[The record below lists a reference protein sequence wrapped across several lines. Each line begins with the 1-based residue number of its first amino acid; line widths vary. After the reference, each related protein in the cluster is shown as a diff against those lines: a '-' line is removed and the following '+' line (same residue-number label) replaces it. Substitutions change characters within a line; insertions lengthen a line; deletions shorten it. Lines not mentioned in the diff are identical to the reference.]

1 MTGLYEFLGIPFG
14 FLLKLIYESIG
25 FGNYAISIIL
35 LTLIS
40 RVLMVPSTISQQK
53 GMAKTQ
59 RMQSKIRK
67 IQEKYAGDQRRIQEE
82 TQNLYQREGYNPMS
96 AGCGPMIFQ
105 FILLFGL
112 IGAIYYPLSNFL
124 GIAETEVEALINAVN
139 SLSASSTANTG
150 IIQELMVIKHID
162 TLIEMFNAGQ
172 LTGVSQAT
180 LNTIADVDFQI
191 FGISLGEV
199 PSEHKF
205 PSVVWIV
212 PALSFI
218 SSLLT
223 GIHSHIKQKKTN
235 PTAANNPMMGCMML
249 GMPLLSL
256 VFVVKYPI
264 GIGVYWIASS
274 VFGFLSTLII
284 GHFYNPKKTLAKIM
298 IEETIERRS
307 KEESVKL
314 VASSKNKKENN

>member
-1 MTGLYEFLGIPFG
+1 MTGLYEFLGVPFG

-25 FGNYAISIIL
+25 FGNYAVSIVL

-40 RVLMVPSTISQQK
+40 RALMVPSTISQQK

-59 RMQSKIRK
+59 RIQSKIRK

-82 TQNLYQREGYNPMS
+82 TQNLYQREGYNPMN

-105 FILLFGL
+105 FVLLFGL

-124 GIAETEVEALINAVN
+124 GIADAEVEALINAVN
-139 SLSASSTANTG
+139 TINASTNTG
-150 IIQELMVIKHID
+150 IIQELMVIKYIEPI
-162 TLIEMFNAGQ
+162 TEMFNAGQ
-172 LTGVSQAT
+172 LQGVTEST
-180 LNTIADVDFQI
+180 LKAIADIDFQI

-205 PSVVWIV
+205 PSVIWIV

-223 GIHSHIKQKKTN
+223 GIHSHIKQKNTN
-235 PTAANNPMMGCMML
+235 PAAANNPMMGCMML

-274 VFGFLSTLII
+274 VFGFLSTVII
-284 GHFYNPKKTLAKIM
+284 GHFYNPKKTLAKLM

-307 KEESVKL
+307 KEENTKL
-314 VASSKNKKENN
+314 IAANKNKKENN

>member
-1 MTGLYEFLGIPFG
+1 MTGLYEILGVPFG
-14 FLLKLIYESIG
+14 FVLKLIYESIG
-25 FGNYAISIIL
+25 FGNYAVSIIL
-35 LTLIS
+35 LTLLS
-40 RVLMVPSTISQQK
+40 RILMVPSTISQQK

-59 RMQSKIRK
+59 RIQSKIRK

-82 TQNLYQREGYNPMS
+82 TQNLYQREGYNPMN

-105 FILLFGL
+105 FVLLFGL

-124 GIAETEVEALINAVN
+124 GIADAEVEALINAVN
-139 SLSASSTANTG
+139 TFSTSTTTNTG

-162 TLIEMFNAGQ
+162 TLKEMFLAGE
-172 LTGVSQAT
+172 LKGVTEGT
-180 LNTIADVDFQI
+180 LNAISDIGFEV

-199 PSEHKF
+199 PSEHKS

-212 PALSFI
+212 PALSFL

-223 GIHSHIKQKKTN
+223 GIHSQIKQKKTN

-256 VFVVKYPI
+256 FFVINYPI

-274 VFGFLSTLII
+274 VFGFLSTVII
-284 GHFYNPKKTLAKIM
+284 GHFYNPKKTLAKLM
-298 IEETIERRS
+298 IEETVERRS

-314 VASSKNKKENN
+314 VAARKDKKEND